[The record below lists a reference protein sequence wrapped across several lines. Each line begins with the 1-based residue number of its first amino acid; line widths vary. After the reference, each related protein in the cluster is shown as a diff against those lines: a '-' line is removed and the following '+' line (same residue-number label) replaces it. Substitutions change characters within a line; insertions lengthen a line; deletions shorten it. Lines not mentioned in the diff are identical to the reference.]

1 MRIGIGDNPK
11 ENKLF
16 GKDLDELEQKL
27 GVRLWENSAH
37 SLWEANLYAEADN
50 IQDGVDAALNL
61 YRIVNDESAAD
72 IEQWRNAEKKSLC
85 SGFNAADPDAIIAWN
100 RRMED
105 LVAMDE
111 ITKAIRHKVPAQKLQ
126 KRTTLTKIQR
136 EWLKKRLDKSDFGE
150 RMRLHYY
157 LGVVLEDENEIQ
169 ECFHIIQAEMLEATI
184 KSLSYNENARIVTDR
199 HTVNLPLRVNWGG
212 GWSDTPPYCNENGG
226 TVLNVAILLNGKK
239 PVEVT
244 LERIDELKIV
254 FDSCID
260 EI

>member
-1 MRIGIGDNPK
+1 MKSFVRIFGIGDNPK

-16 GKDLDELEQKL
+16 GRDLDELEQKL

-126 KRTTLTKIQR
+126 KRTTLTKIQ
-136 EWLKKRLDKSDFGE
+136 
-150 RMRLHYY
+150 
-157 LGVVLEDENEIQ
+157 
-169 ECFHIIQAEMLEATI
+169 
-184 KSLSYNENARIVTDR
+184 KSLMRD
-199 HTVNLPLRVNWGG
+199 L
-212 GWSDTPPYCNENGG
+212 
-226 TVLNVAILLNGKK
+226 
-239 PVEVT
+239 
-244 LERIDELKIV
+244 
-254 FDSCID
+254 F
-260 EI
+260 

>member
-1 MRIGIGDNPK
+1 MRGWQLSQ
-11 ENKLF
+11 E
-16 GKDLDELEQKL
+16 
-27 GVRLWENSAH
+27 
-37 SLWEANLYAEADN
+37 SLASLY
-50 IQDGVDAALNL
+50 
-61 YRIVNDESAAD
+61 

-111 ITKAIRHKVPAQKLQ
+111 ITKAIRHKVPAQKLR

-169 ECFHIIQAEMLEATI
+169 ECFHIIQDQVGGATPGLKYISSMPGLKQEI
-184 KSLSYNENARIVTDR
+184 KVT
-199 HTVNLPLRVNWGG
+199 H
-212 GWSDTPPYCNENGG
+212 SIC
-226 TVLNVAILLNGKK
+226 
-239 PVEVT
+239 
-244 LERIDELKIV
+244 
-254 FDSCID
+254 S
-260 EI
+260 